1 MCSPPQILRIAA
13 GCNGARLPHNRSES
27 PAETPHAEEQRDH
40 RRPGAAAS
48 GTRRGLIEAARTG
61 GHRTLRAA
69 LAVSRNINIDV
80 EKSSTFGERLAD
92 QVAAVG
98 GSWKFII
105 GFGVFILLWSV
116 INTVLLATHAFD
128 PYPFIFLNLTLS
140 MLAAVQAPLI
150 LMSQN
155 RAAARDRI
163 VANHDYEVNLKAE
176 IEIAALHEKLD
187 QIRSQELATMIQRL
201 TAEVVKRG

>member
-1 MCSPPQILRIAA
+1 MHNEAIGNL
-13 GCNGARLPHNRSES
+13 ARQLLDLDDGDLKPHERAVIE
-27 PAETPHAEEQRDH
+27 RCV
-40 RRPGAAAS
+40 RR
-48 GTRRGLIEAARTG
+48 
-61 GHRTLRAA
+61 
-69 LAVSRNINIDV
+69 LAVSRNINLDM

-92 QVAAVG
+92 RVAEIG
-98 GSWKFII
+98 GSWGFII
-105 GFGVFILLWSV
+105 GFAVFIALWSV
-116 INTVLLATHAFD
+116 VNTVLLATHAFD

-155 RAAARDRI
+155 RAAARDRL

-187 QIRSQELATMIQRL
+187 EIRAHELATMIRKL
-201 TAEVVKRG
+201 ETEVRAGRA